1 MKTKI
6 LKSSDKDQ
14 WALPGNP
21 ISHDEFKNGIQK
33 AEKGPFHTVKESRK
47 LLEELRKQKNSR

>member
-6 LKSSDKDQ
+6 LKSRDKEK

-21 ISHDEFKNGIQK
+21 ISQDEFKNGIQK
-33 AEKGPFHTVKESRK
+33 AEKDPFYTVGESRK
-47 LLEELRKQKNSR
+47 MLEE